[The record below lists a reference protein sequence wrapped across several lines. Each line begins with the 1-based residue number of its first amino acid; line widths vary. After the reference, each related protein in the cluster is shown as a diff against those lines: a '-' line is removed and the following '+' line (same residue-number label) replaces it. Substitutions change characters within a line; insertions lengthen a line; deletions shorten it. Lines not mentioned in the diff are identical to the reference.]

1 MNDQPN
7 YIIFKLYRNSSCCF
21 FSCRKPPLSC
31 KPLSTYGKTCDD
43 IIHNLDSLAKE
54 HNRKMVFISSFGDYR
69 PNFFVNTP
77 YLEVLY
83 NGELPQEERAL
94 YLGLVKT
101 LFGDGD
107 RFFGLLEAYT
117 PAVVVRFSKLTS
129 DDTFEVMPESNLDK
143 LMLRTSPVKY

>member
-7 YIIFKLYRNSSCCF
+7 YIIFKLYRNSH
-21 FSCRKPPLSC
+21 FSDKYLHSI
-31 KPLSTYGKTCDD
+31 TNEYEKT
-43 IIHNLDSLAKE
+43 IIDLASATKK
-54 HNRKMVFISSFGDYR
+54 HNRKLIFTSSYGDNNA
-69 PNFFVNTP
+69 NFFVNTP

-83 NGELPQEERAL
+83 TGELPQEERAL

-129 DDTFEVMPESNLDK
+129 DDTFEVMPESNVDYFPI
-143 LMLRTSPVKY
+143 TCSIWF

>member
-1 MNDQPN
+1 
-7 YIIFKLYRNSSCCF
+7 
-21 FSCRKPPLSC
+21 
-31 KPLSTYGKTCDD
+31 
-43 IIHNLDSLAKE
+43 
-54 HNRKMVFISSFGDYR
+54 MVFISSFGDYR

-83 NGELPQEERAL
+83 NDELPQEERAL

-117 PAVVVRFSKLTS
+117 PEVVVRFSKLTS
-129 DDTFEVMPESNLDK
+129 DDTFEVMPETGLDSPPK
-143 LMLRTSPVKY
+143 RPNNTHTSLASPVKY

>member
-7 YIIFKLYRNSSCCF
+7 YIIFKLYRNSLWSF
-21 FSCRKPPLSC
+21 FTQQAHRRPNDQTFPVV
-31 KPLSTYGKTCDD
+31 DIFED

-54 HNRKMVFISSFGDYR
+54 HNRKMVFTSSFGDNDT
-69 PNFFVNTP
+69 NFFVNTP

-83 NGELPQEERAL
+83 TGELPQEERAL
-94 YLGLVKT
+94 FLGLVKT

>member
-7 YIIFKLYRNSSCCF
+7 YIIFKLYRNSLWSF
-21 FSCRKPPLSC
+21 FSYLKHRNPNQYVYP
-31 KPLSTYGKTCDD
+31 
-43 IIHNLDSLAKE
+43 IIDLYEEIIKGIDYLAKK
-54 HNRKMVFISSFGDYR
+54 HNRKMVFTSSFGDNSA
-69 PNFFVNTP
+69 NFFVNTP

-83 NGELPQEERAL
+83 TGELPQEERAL